1 MSTPSL
7 EDLIELGSIQDAQG
21 LRGQLKVRPHSSDP
35 VALLSSKAVW
45 LSLLPRGVL
54 VAQAATKPTLEFYEL
69 KQAKMHSGTV
79 VIALDGVTDRDQ
91 ALALKGARIL
101 VARDTFPKAEADS
114 YYWVDLM
121 GCDVINLEGIHLGQV
136 LDVTENGAH
145 GVIALGN
152 LADGMTKQLIP
163 FVKDV
168 VQNVDLSK
176 KCITLDWQ
184 ADW

>member
-35 VALLSSKAVW
+35 VALLSSKTVW
-45 LSLLPRGVL
+45 LSLLPRMAA
-54 VAQAATKPTLEFYEL
+54 AQASVKPSLELYQL

-79 VIALDGVTDRDQ
+79 VITLDGVTDRDQ

-101 VARDTFPKAEADS
+101 VTRDTFPKAEADS
-114 YYWVDLM
+114 YYWVDLI
-121 GCDVINLEGIHLGQV
+121 GCDAVNLQGVNLGQV

-145 GVIALGN
+145 GVITLGN
-152 LADGMTKQLIP
+152 LAEGTTKQLIP

-168 VQNVDLSK
+168 VQSVDLSK
-176 KCITLDWQ
+176 KLITLDWQ

>member
-45 LSLLPRGVL
+45 LSLLPRGVA
-54 VAQAATKPTLEFYEL
+54 VAQVKTKPTLELYEL

-79 VIALDGVTDRDQ
+79 VITLGGVTNRDQ

-101 VARDTFPKAEADS
+101 VARDTFPNAEADS
-114 YYWVDLM
+114 YYWVDLI
-121 GCDVINLEGIHLGQV
+121 GCDAVNLEGIHLGQV

-152 LADGMTKQLIP
+152 LADGMTKQLVP

-168 VQNVDLSK
+168 VQSVDLSK